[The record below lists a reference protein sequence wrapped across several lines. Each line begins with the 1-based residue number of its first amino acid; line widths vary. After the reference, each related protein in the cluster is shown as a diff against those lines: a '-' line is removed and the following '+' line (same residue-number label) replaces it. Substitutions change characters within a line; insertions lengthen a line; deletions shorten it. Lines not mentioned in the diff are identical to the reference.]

1 MSPSHSRI
9 ALAMLFAFS
18 GTMHFVAF
26 RQYLAIMPE
35 YVPFG
40 REAVYLSGVLEI
52 LGGLA
57 LLVPSL
63 RTAAGIGLIL
73 LLIAVFPAN
82 VQMLLNARAREAAPI
97 EEALLWLRLPLQLLL
112 MLWVWNSTRPRERV
126 SRAKSWR

>member
-1 MSPSHSRI
+1 
-9 ALAMLFAFS
+9 MLFAFS

-26 RQYLAIMPE
+26 RHYLAIMPE

-112 MLWVWNSTRPRERV
+112 ILWVWNSTRPRECV

>member
-1 MSPSHSRI
+1 
-9 ALAMLFAFS
+9 
-18 GTMHFVAF
+18 MHFVAF
-26 RQYLAIMPE
+26 RHYLAIMPE

-40 REAVYLSGVLEI
+40 REAVYLTGVLEI

-63 RTAAGIGLIL
+63 RRAAGTGLIL

-82 VQMLLNARAREAAPI
+82 VQMLLDARTREAQVL

-112 MLWVWNSTRPRERV
+112 IAWVWKAARSQDTPPGGGDNPVRDPDNFVPRVEQ
-126 SRAKSWR
+126 